1 MDFKELPDMSSA
13 YQEIL
18 EKSKKDKDR
27 WQDDDGD
34 GKWYEK
40 SDTDGKIS
48 KREKEEKKKNQ
59 KEEVEDVE
67 EAVYGGAKKEKKDT
81 RMVVTA
87 ADKKANTKAYQNYK
101 AGNKAYKAA
110 DHLKNEEKSEELRA
124 TGVFTEEEIAKIVEA
139 DCLGKIEES
148 EKLAQKAYKR
158 AQELGAKRR
167 SSKNPRGIGKSERA
181 GYNLA
186 QSQRSRNTDAATQGG
201 NQTGGGSKSYG
212 FARNKSNP
220 VKSKSIGDTGSAGHY
235 KKRDEKITKGKKGQD
250 LKSPRYKLSAKER
263 LAHHSTQRQALKD
276 PKNNPKHTA
285 HKKEAFYFTDEELEN
300 LNELYAFTDEQ
311 LVCFFEEIIYEIAED
326 EDDLLEIC
334 EALEEVEL
342 LDEATSLHSARPN
355 VAVQK
360 PKNVDLGKDK
370 GAEARERL
378 KSKKTSSDSKPE
390 PKRSDRLR
398 AGLKK
403 AGSAIKKGLK
413 AAGKKIVGT
422 AGKAAG
428 HAAGEYQA
436 ARIKAKRAAMSRPT
450 KQNTDKPEK
459 KDNDGTGGKL
469 DKLLSDVK
477 GKRSDSS
484 SSTTKKVVKKKVVKR
499 SSSSGETRK
508 AVGGALK
515 AVGRLV
521 KKGVKK
527 AVGKTAR
534 FVSKGSDKLASRL
547 GEDYDKIAHLYE
559 SGLFPIEEIET
570 IIEEMHNVN
579 V

>member
-18 EKSKKDKDR
+18 EKMKKKEPR
-27 WQDDDGD
+27 WQDDDCD

-48 KREKEEKKKNQ
+48 KREKKAKEKAYS
-59 KEEVEDVE
+59 EEVEDVE
-67 EAVYGGAKKEKKDT
+67 EAVYGGVKKEKKDS
-81 RMVVTA
+81 RMVVTN

-110 DHLKNEEKSEELRA
+110 DHLKKEEALIDTGLFSDSEIDA
-124 TGVFTEEEIAKIVEA
+124 IVEA
-139 DCLGKIEES
+139 DRLGKIEES

-186 QSQRSRNTDAATQGG
+186 QSQRSRNTDASTQGG

-220 VKSKSIGDTGSAGHY
+220 VKSKSVGDTGSAGHY
-235 KKRDEKITKGKKGQD
+235 KKRDEKITKGKKGKD
-250 LKSPRYKLSAKER
+250 LKTPRYKLSAKER

-342 LDEATSLHSARPN
+342 LDEATSRHSAMPN

-413 AAGKKIVGT
+413 SAGKKIVGT

-459 KDNDGTGGKL
+459 KDDNDGTGGKL

-527 AVGKTAR
+527 AVGKTSR
-534 FVSKGSDKLASRL
+534 LISKGSDKLASRL

>member
-1 MDFKELPDMSSA
+1 MSNIPRPSKPFK
-13 YQEIL
+13 
-18 EKSKKDKDR
+18 
-27 WQDDDGD
+27 
-34 GKWYEK
+34 
-40 SDTDGKIS
+40 GKIS
-48 KREKEEKKKNQ
+48 
-59 KEEVEDVE
+59 
-67 EAVYGGAKKEKKDT
+67 
-81 RMVVTA
+81 
-87 ADKKANTKAYQNYK
+87 
-101 AGNKAYKAA
+101 
-110 DHLKNEEKSEELRA
+110 
-124 TGVFTEEEIAKIVEA
+124 
-139 DCLGKIEES
+139 
-148 EKLAQKAYKR
+148 
-158 AQELGAKRR
+158 
-167 SSKNPRGIGKSERA
+167 
-181 GYNLA
+181 
-186 QSQRSRNTDAATQGG
+186 
-201 NQTGGGSKSYG
+201 
-212 FARNKSNP
+212 
-220 VKSKSIGDTGSAGHY
+220 
-235 KKRDEKITKGKKGQD
+235 
-250 LKSPRYKLSAKER
+250 R
-263 LAHHSTQRQALKD
+263 L
-276 PKNNPKHTA
+276 
-285 HKKEAFYFTDEELEN
+285 F
-300 LNELYAFTDEQ
+300 
-311 LVCFFEEIIYEIAED
+311 
-326 EDDLLEIC
+326 
-334 EALEEVEL
+334 
-342 LDEATSLHSARPN
+342 
-355 VAVQK
+355 
-360 PKNVDLGKDK
+360 
-370 GAEARERL
+370 
-378 KSKKTSSDSKPE
+378 SDSKPE

-450 KQNTDKPEK
+450 KQNTDK
-459 KDNDGTGGKL
+459 KDDDGTGGKL

>member
-101 AGNKAYKAA
+101 AGSKAYKAA
-110 DHLKNEEKSEELRA
+110 DHLKKEEALIDTGLFSDSEIDA
-124 TGVFTEEEIAKIVEA
+124 IVEA
-139 DCLGKIEES
+139 DRLGKIEES

-186 QSQRSRNTDAATQGG
+186 QSQRSRNTDASTQGG
-201 NQTGGGSKSYG
+201 NQTGGGSKSFG
-212 FARNKSNP
+212 FAKNKSNP
-220 VKSKSIGDTGSAGHY
+220 VKSKSVGDTGSAGHY
-235 KKRDEKITKGKKGQD
+235 KKRDEKITKGKKGKD
-250 LKSPRYKLSAKER
+250 LKTPRYKLSAKER

-403 AGSAIKKGLK
+403 AGSLVKKGIK
-413 AAGKKIVGT
+413 AAGKSVAKNT
-422 AGKAAG
+422 GKAV
-428 HAAGEYQA
+428 GEYQA
-436 ARIKAKRAAMSRPT
+436 ARIKQKRAAMSRPT

-459 KDNDGTGGKL
+459 KDDNDGTGGKL

-484 SSTTKKVVKKKVVKR
+484 STTTRKVVKKKVVKR

-527 AVGKTAR
+527 AVGKTSR
-534 FVSKGSDKLASRL
+534 LISKGSDKLASRL

>member
-18 EKSKKDKDR
+18 EKMKKKEPR
-27 WQDDDGD
+27 WQDDDCD

-48 KREKEEKKKNQ
+48 KREKKAKEKAYS
-59 KEEVEDVE
+59 EEVEDVE

-81 RMVVTA
+81 RMVVTN

-110 DHLKNEEKSEELRA
+110 DHLKKEEALIDTGLFSDSEIDA
-124 TGVFTEEEIAKIVEA
+124 IVEA
-139 DCLGKIEES
+139 DRLGKIEES

-186 QSQRSRNTDAATQGG
+186 QSQRSRNTDTATQGG

-220 VKSKSIGDTGSAGHY
+220 VKSKSVGDTGSAGHY
-235 KKRDEKITKGKKGQD
+235 KKRDEKITKGKKGKD
-250 LKSPRYKLSAKER
+250 LKTPRYKLSAKER

-342 LDEATSLHSARPN
+342 LDEATSRHSAMPN

-413 AAGKKIVGT
+413 SAGKKIVGT

-459 KDNDGTGGKL
+459 KDDNDGTGGKL

-484 SSTTKKVVKKKVVKR
+484 STTTRKVVKKKVVKR

-527 AVGKTAR
+527 AVGKTSR
-534 FVSKGSDKLASRL
+534 LISKGSDKLASRL

>member
-101 AGNKAYKAA
+101 AGSKAYKAA
-110 DHLKNEEKSEELRA
+110 DHLKKEEALIDTGLFSDSEIDA
-124 TGVFTEEEIAKIVEA
+124 IVEA
-139 DCLGKIEES
+139 DRLGKIEES

-186 QSQRSRNTDAATQGG
+186 QSQRSRNTDASTQGG
-201 NQTGGGSKSYG
+201 NQTGGGSKSFG
-212 FARNKSNP
+212 FAKNKSNP
-220 VKSKSIGDTGSAGHY
+220 VKSKSVGDTGSAGHY
-235 KKRDEKITKGKKGQD
+235 KKRDEKITKGKKGKD
-250 LKSPRYKLSAKER
+250 LKTPRYKLSAKER

-403 AGSAIKKGLK
+403 AGSLVKKGIK
-413 AAGKKIVGT
+413 AAGKSVAKN
-422 AGKAAG
+422 AGKAV
-428 HAAGEYQA
+428 GEYQA
-436 ARIKAKRAAMSRPT
+436 ARIKQKRAAMSRPT

-459 KDNDGTGGKL
+459 KDDNDGTGGKL

-484 SSTTKKVVKKKVVKR
+484 STTTRKVVKKKVVKR

-527 AVGKTAR
+527 AVGKTSR
-534 FVSKGSDKLASRL
+534 LISKGSDKLASRL

>member
-18 EKSKKDKDR
+18 EKMKKKEPR
-27 WQDDDGD
+27 WQDDDCD

-48 KREKEEKKKNQ
+48 KREKKAKEKAYS
-59 KEEVEDVE
+59 EEVEDVE

-81 RMVVTA
+81 RMVVTN

-110 DHLKNEEKSEELRA
+110 DHLKKEEALIDTGLFSDSEIDA
-124 TGVFTEEEIAKIVEA
+124 IVEA
-139 DCLGKIEES
+139 DRLGKIEES

-186 QSQRSRNTDAATQGG
+186 QSQRSRNTDTATQGG

-220 VKSKSIGDTGSAGHY
+220 VKSKSVGDTGSAGHY

-342 LDEATSLHSARPN
+342 LDEATSRHSAMPN

-403 AGSAIKKGLK
+403 AGSLVKKGIK
-413 AAGKKIVGT
+413 AAGKAVAKNT
-422 AGKAAG
+422 GKAV
-428 HAAGEYQA
+428 GEYQA
-436 ARIKAKRAAMSRPT
+436 ARIKQKRAAMSRPT

-459 KDNDGTGGKL
+459 KDDNDGTGGKL

-527 AVGKTAR
+527 AVGKTSR
-534 FVSKGSDKLASRL
+534 LISKGSDKLASRL

>member
-81 RMVVTA
+81 RLTVTN

-167 SSKNPRGIGKSERA
+167 SKQGVNRGVGKSERA

-186 QSQRSRNTDAATQGG
+186 QSQRSRNTDAATQAG
-201 NQTGGGSKSYG
+201 NQTGGGAKSFG
-212 FARNKSNP
+212 FAKNKSNP
-220 VKSKSIGDTGSAGHY
+220 VKSKSTGDTSQIGHER
-235 KKRDEKITKGKKGQD
+235 KRDEKTDVGKSGKK
-250 LKSPRYKLSAKER
+250 LKTPKYKLSA
-263 LAHHSTQRQALKD
+263 TQRATHHTRDSYNRKD
-276 PKNNPKHTA
+276 PAKNPKHTA

-334 EALEEVEL
+334 EALEEVEI

-403 AGSAIKKGLK
+403 AGSLVKKGIK
-413 AAGKKIVGT
+413 AAGKAVAKNT
-422 AGKAAG
+422 GKAF
-428 HAAGEYQA
+428 GEYQA
-436 ARIKAKRAAMSRPT
+436 ARIKQKRAAMSRPT

-484 SSTTKKVVKKKVVKR
+484 STTTRKVVKKKVVKR

-527 AVGKTAR
+527 AVGKTSR
-534 FVSKGSDKLASRL
+534 LISKGSDKLASRL

>member
-1 MDFKELPDMSSA
+1 M
-13 YQEIL
+13 
-18 EKSKKDKDR
+18 
-27 WQDDDGD
+27 
-34 GKWYEK
+34 
-40 SDTDGKIS
+40 
-48 KREKEEKKKNQ
+48 
-59 KEEVEDVE
+59 
-67 EAVYGGAKKEKKDT
+67 
-81 RMVVTA
+81 
-87 ADKKANTKAYQNYK
+87 
-101 AGNKAYKAA
+101 
-110 DHLKNEEKSEELRA
+110 
-124 TGVFTEEEIAKIVEA
+124 
-139 DCLGKIEES
+139 
-148 EKLAQKAYKR
+148 
-158 AQELGAKRR
+158 
-167 SSKNPRGIGKSERA
+167 
-181 GYNLA
+181 
-186 QSQRSRNTDAATQGG
+186 
-201 NQTGGGSKSYG
+201 
-212 FARNKSNP
+212 
-220 VKSKSIGDTGSAGHY
+220 
-235 KKRDEKITKGKKGQD
+235 
-250 LKSPRYKLSAKER
+250 
-263 LAHHSTQRQALKD
+263 
-276 PKNNPKHTA
+276 
-285 HKKEAFYFTDEELEN
+285 
-300 LNELYAFTDEQ
+300 YAFTDEQ

-342 LDEATSLHSARPN
+342 LDEATSRHSALPN

-484 SSTTKKVVKKKVVKR
+484 STTTRKVVKKKVVKR

-527 AVGKTAR
+527 AVGKTSR
-534 FVSKGSDKLASRL
+534 LISKGSDKLASRL

>member
-18 EKSKKDKDR
+18 EKMKKKEPR
-27 WQDDDGD
+27 WQDDDCD

-48 KREKEEKKKNQ
+48 KREKKAKEKAYS
-59 KEEVEDVE
+59 EEVEDVE

-81 RMVVTA
+81 RMVVTN

-110 DHLKNEEKSEELRA
+110 DHLKKEEALIDTGLFSDSEIDA
-124 TGVFTEEEIAKIVEA
+124 IVEA
-139 DCLGKIEES
+139 DRLGKIEES

-186 QSQRSRNTDAATQGG
+186 QSQRSRNTDTATQGG

-220 VKSKSIGDTGSAGHY
+220 VKSKSVGDTGSAGHY

-263 LAHHSTQRQALKD
+263 LSHHSTQRQALKD

-342 LDEATSLHSARPN
+342 LDEATSRHSAMPN

-413 AAGKKIVGT
+413 SAGKKIVGT

-459 KDNDGTGGKL
+459 KDDNDGTGGKL

-527 AVGKTAR
+527 AVGKTSR
-534 FVSKGSDKLASRL
+534 LISKGSDKLASRL

>member
-18 EKSKKDKDR
+18 EKMKKKEPR
-27 WQDDDGD
+27 WQDDDCD

-48 KREKEEKKKNQ
+48 KREKKAKEKAYS
-59 KEEVEDVE
+59 EEVEDVE

-101 AGNKAYKAA
+101 AGSKAYKAA

-167 SSKNPRGIGKSERA
+167 SKQGVNRGVGKSERA

-186 QSQRSRNTDAATQGG
+186 QSQRSRNASAETQGG
-201 NQTGGGSKSYG
+201 NQTGGGAKSFG
-212 FARNKSNP
+212 FAKNKSNP
-220 VKSKSIGDTGSAGHY
+220 VKSKSTGDTSQIGHER
-235 KKRDEKITKGKKGQD
+235 KRDEKTDVGKSGKK
-250 LKSPRYKLSAKER
+250 LKTPKYKLSA
-263 LAHHSTQRQALKD
+263 TQRATHHTRDSYNRKD
-276 PKNNPKHTA
+276 PAKNPKHTA

-334 EALEEVEL
+334 EALEEVEI

-378 KSKKTSSDSKPE
+378 KSKKTSRDSKPE

-403 AGSAIKKGLK
+403 AGSAFKKGLK

-450 KQNTDKPEK
+450 KQNTDKK
-459 KDNDGTGGKL
+459 DDNDGTGGKL

-527 AVGKTAR
+527 AVGKTSR
-534 FVSKGSDKLASRL
+534 LISKGSDKLASRL

>member
-18 EKSKKDKDR
+18 EKSKKKEPR
-27 WQDDDGD
+27 WQDDDCD

-40 SDTDGKIS
+40 SDVDGKIS
-48 KREKEEKKKNQ
+48 KREKKAKEKAYS
-59 KEEVEDVE
+59 EEVEDVE

-101 AGNKAYKAA
+101 AGHKAYKAA

-186 QSQRSRNTDAATQGG
+186 QSQRSRNVSGETQGG
-201 NQTGGGSKSYG
+201 SQTGGGPKSFGY
-212 FARNKSNP
+212 AKHKSNP
-220 VKSKSIGDTGSAGHY
+220 VKSKSVGDTGASGHY

-285 HKKEAFYFTDEELEN
+285 HKKEAFYFTDEELES

-342 LDEATSLHSARPN
+342 LDEATSRHSAMPN

-450 KQNTDKPEK
+450 KQNTDK
-459 KDNDGTGGKL
+459 KDDDGTGGKL